1 KVDVGA
7 FEQQNAEV
15 KDYCTEAKE
24 AAEMMSTVT
33 KDIDGFQGQPGDS
46 INDYFS
52 TSYPALSKAIM
63 MHAEQYALAHQK
75 YQEEY
80 NSQCDGESRDSEEL
94 EQWIQESETL
104 IQQYE
109 QEIHELNQ
117 KKSQSGAFG
126 FLAEIGNQRIITTLR
141 IRVAA
146 VEKLKAD
153 FQKKLEELLAFDA
166 ASSGYFSEAAEL
178 LMTKGLQAIGQ

>member
-1 KVDVGA
+1 MVKVDVGA

-15 KDYCTEAKE
+15 KAYCTEAKE
-24 AAEMMSTVT
+24 AAKMMSTVT
-33 KDIDGFQGQPGDS
+33 KDIDGFQGQTGDS

-52 TSYPALSKAIM
+52 TAYPALSKAII

-94 EQWIQESETL
+94 EQWIQKLETL

-109 QEIHELNQ
+109 QEIHELTQ
-117 KKSQSGAFG
+117 KKSQSGALG
-126 FLAEIGNQRIITTLR
+126 LLVQIENQRIIITL
-141 IRVAA
+141 
-146 VEKLKAD
+146 
-153 FQKKLEELLAFDA
+153 
-166 ASSGYFSEAAEL
+166 
-178 LMTKGLQAIGQ
+178 